1 MLLFVSTKAGLLF
14 ALLLCSLI
22 QRKGSCIYGYSKVD
36 GKYLSLMFRF
46 MSKEHVPNSLT
57 IQGLGLS
64 AFTA

>member
-1 MLLFVSTKAGLLF
+1 MGTLKLTAS
-14 ALLLCSLI
+14 I
-22 QRKGSCIYGYSKVD
+22 
-36 GKYLSLMFRF
+36 SLMFRF